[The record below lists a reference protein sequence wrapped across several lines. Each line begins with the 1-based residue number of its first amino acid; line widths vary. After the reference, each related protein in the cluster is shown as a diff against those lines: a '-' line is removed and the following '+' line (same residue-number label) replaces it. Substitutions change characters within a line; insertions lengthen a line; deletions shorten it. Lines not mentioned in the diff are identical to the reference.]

1 MYETIIKI
9 VENLVLPQHLY
20 IESKNMNYYQSPMN
34 FFINHE
40 IHERTRKHSSGGF
53 ANPPELILEGE

>member
-40 IHERTRKHSSGGF
+40 IHERTRKHEIHENFKTTDITDG
-53 ANPPELILEGE
+53 